1 MPGFLEDHGGWRHQV
16 PASSSFESTIWLWH
30 SQFAMENHHCLQV
43 NHGKPSISIR
53 AIDKPWLCWS
63 LPDDTK
69 NLEIF
74 AGTTRGVH
82 SQKALMAEKFHPV
95 DSVDYPY
102 MLHGAR
108 IFTYKTGWFLGQMLG
123 FIFQHHGAY
132 GIAEDWL
139 YPSPRDQ
146 DFRAGFFCSR
156 GCCRPCLPAG
166 GVVEGGKKQQTRA
179 VTRCESL

>member
-132 GIAEDWL
+132 GYRHKYHIFHFIYGMSSFPL
-139 YPSPRDQ
+139 TNSYFSRL
-146 DFRAGFFCSR
+146 FFNHQPDMVITNWWNMFFFAPIDS
-156 GCCRPCLPAG
+156 G
-166 GVVEGGKKQQTRA
+166 
-179 VTRCESL
+179 